1 MIWFLTQKR
10 LTFTIQERLMIWYIN
25 RNVDQMYWPSL
36 VNGLRARSRVF
47 ENHPKKSHSTAST
60 YDQKHHYY
68 LQDLS
73 NFGAKIQIGTWWK
86 YWDIFKDFKTVW
98 HINLDTIIRKYWT
111 KNIVY
116 ICPLGTLFLFVDIP
130 ICVVTNAKAMKW
142 NKALKRLFYCFVHWK
157 KGHKERAPH
166 RKWHL
171 SSIKSCTLN
180 EVTRRGQSNRDW

>member
-1 MIWFLTQKR
+1 MDYVQDSECLKITQKVSFYSFHY
-10 LTFTIQERLMIWYIN
+10 L
-25 RNVDQMYWPSL
+25 S
-36 VNGLRARSRVF
+36 
-47 ENHPKKSHSTAST
+47 K
-60 YDQKHHYY
+60 DQKHHYY

-98 HINLDTIIRKYWT
+98 HTNLDTIIRKYWT

-157 KGHKERAPH
+157 RDTRESTAQEMTLVLHQELHIKWGDKERP
-166 RKWHL
+166 K
-171 SSIKSCTLN
+171 
-180 EVTRRGQSNRDW
+180 